1 MLEDDLT
8 YDDLIAAAN
17 FIRKYAYSVETRL
30 YMDMT
35 VVNAQTEIKTSY
47 QLASK
52 LDAFAEKFDTTV
64 PKDLG

>member
-8 YDDLIAAAN
+8 YDDLVSAAN

-30 YMDMT
+30 YMDMS
-35 VVNAQTEIKTSY
+35 ASAAHAEIKESY
-47 QLASK
+47 QLANK
-52 LDAFAEKFDTTV
+52 LDAAAAKFDTTV